1 MSKIK
6 TFFKTHPVLPYFFFA
21 FFISWGG
28 SLVVLGP
35 KFVRGETYQLTDSLL
50 ALLAMLAGPSLAGI
64 TLTAVIDGRVGIR
77 ELFSRM
83 RRWRVKA
90 RWYAVALLTPP
101 VLILAVLLLLSN
113 LISPAFTPNFLAL
126 GIVYGL
132 MAGFVEEIGWMGYA
146 FPKMQVKHSALAA
159 SLILGVLHGTWH
171 IVAGYLGASG
181 NLGMYWLPNFIVM
194 WIIGMT
200 AMRVLIVWV
209 YSHTGSVLLT
219 QLMHASSTGFLV
231 ILSPSPIS
239 PANETLWY
247 AVYAVVLWVVVAIVI
262 TRYGKRLMQR
272 PLWAKAI

>member
-1 MSKIK
+1 MKIK
-6 TFFKTHPVLPYFFFA
+6 TFIQRHPVTSYFLLA

-28 SLVVLGP
+28 SLAVLGP
-35 KFVRGETYQLTDSLL
+35 KFIRGETYQLTDSLL
-50 ALLAMLAGPSLAGI
+50 ALLAMLAGPSLTGI
-64 TLTAVIDGRVGIR
+64 TLTAIVDGRAGLR

-83 RRWRVKA
+83 ARWRVKI

-101 VLILAVLLLLSN
+101 VLILAVLLVLSR
-113 LISPAFTPNFLAL
+113 LVSLVFTPNFLAL
-126 GIVYGL
+126 GIAYGL
-132 MAGFVEEIGWMGYA
+132 LCGFFEETGWMGYA
-146 FPKMQVKHSALAA
+146 FPKMQMKHSALAA

-171 IVAGYLGASG
+171 VVAGYLGASG
-181 NLGMYWLPNFIVM
+181 NLGIYWLPNFIAM

-239 PANETLWY
+239 PVNETLWY

-262 TRYGKRLMQR
+262 TKYGKCLV
-272 PLWAKAI
+272 